1 MANKPPPLQ
10 RKKFEKQKSIKN
22 AEGHPLDYE
31 KTDVVQ
37 NVILESVSNSPEEIE
52 SQEKLLSEQYQQPE
66 QQLTKEIEIL
76 PSPNIEEKIS
86 TNNLLKIEQP
96 KQKTQSTSPNL
107 PIQEY
112 QTQLDEVTKL
122 EIPQIKTICEPPAS
136 ATTINNNNSV
146 TNNNIQEVKKE
157 EFTKPVPS
165 TIPVMGYTTTTTG
178 YSAIDNNSVFQGVP
192 NGTYP
197 TYQQGADGSVYA
209 LQQPMMY
216 AYPPQMVINSI
227 FTKKSTCT
235 FACYKFI

>member
-52 SQEKLLSEQYQQPE
+52 SQEKLLSEQYKQSQQ
-66 QQLTKEIEIL
+66 QQLTKEIEML

-112 QTQLDEVTKL
+112 QTQINEVTKL
-122 EIPQIKTICEPPAS
+122 VSPQIKTICETS
-136 ATTINNNNSV
+136 ATTTINNNNSI

-157 EFTKPVPS
+157 DFTKPVPS
-165 TIPVMGYTTTTTG
+165 TIPVMGYNTTATTG
-178 YSAIDNNSVFQGVP
+178 YSANDNNSVFQSVP

-216 AYPPQMVINSI
+216 AYPPQMVN
-227 FTKKSTCT
+227 
-235 FACYKFI
+235 

>member
-1 MANKPPPLQ
+1 MANRPPPLQ

-52 SQEKLLSEQYQQPE
+52 SQEKLQSEQYQPQQQQPE
-66 QQLTKEIEIL
+66 QQQQQLTKEIETL

-112 QTQLDEVTKL
+112 QTQIDEETKL
-122 EIPQIKTICEPPAS
+122 ESPQIKTICEPAA
-136 ATTINNNNSV
+136 ATTINNNNSI

-216 AYPPQMVINSI
+216 AYPPQMVIN
-227 FTKKSTCT
+227 
-235 FACYKFI
+235 

>member
-52 SQEKLLSEQYQQPE
+52 SQEKLLTEQYQQPE
-66 QQLTKEIEIL
+66 QQTITKEIEML

-96 KQKTQSTSPNL
+96 KHKTQSTSPNL

-112 QTQLDEVTKL
+112 QTQLDDVKKIES
-122 EIPQIKTICEPPAS
+122 PQINKTTICETA
-136 ATTINNNNSV
+136 ATTTINNNNSI

-157 EFTKPVPS
+157 DFTKPVPS

-216 AYPPQMVINSI
+216 AYPPQMVN
-227 FTKKSTCT
+227 
-235 FACYKFI
+235 